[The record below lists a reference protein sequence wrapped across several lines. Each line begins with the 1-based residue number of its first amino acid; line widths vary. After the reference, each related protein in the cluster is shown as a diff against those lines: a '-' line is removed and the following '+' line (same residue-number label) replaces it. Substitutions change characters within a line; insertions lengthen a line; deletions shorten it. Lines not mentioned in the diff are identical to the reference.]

1 MITTAF
7 LMALSAAV
15 GFILG
20 SHMRVDLDLGVDA
33 LMSRDPVVLPRRTL
47 VVALALAAVL
57 MLGVSVAATVTW
69 NRAAAALEKADSVS
83 RCSAQAT
90 SDAKVLWRT
99 VKAQFHPGPETTPEQ
114 ARLNVEQAID
124 DYLDT
129 LTSLQK
135 ARASEDPAAVCAKVV
150 KR

>member
-1 MITTAF
+1 MITT
-7 LMALSAAV
+7 LLLCLLSGVV

-20 SHMRVDLDLGVDA
+20 CHTRIDLGVDC
-33 LMSRDPVVLPRRTL
+33 LMNRDLVSLPRRSL
-47 VVALALAAVL
+47 VIIMAVAAAL
-57 MLGVSVAATVTW
+57 MLATSVAATVAW
-69 NRAAAALEKADSVS
+69 NRAADALEQTNAVA

-90 SDAKVLWRT
+90 SDAKVLWGKVR
-99 VKAQFHPGPETTPEQ
+99 AQFDPEPGTSPEQ
-114 ARLNVEQAID
+114 ARLNVERAID